1 MTRDTA
7 MLDRLAWALADEPAT
22 NAVAWRV
29 CQVVRELLSADGASL
44 SLETSAPYRVTLCV
58 TDRRADALDNLQDVL
73 GDGPGLDAFDSG
85 RLIRTGL
92 DRAAAGRWPQF
103 IPAAAG
109 VIGGEGVLWSIPM
122 RWAAQTIGVITLYR
136 MMRAPADEPLADA
149 QFLADLAASSL
160 ARDPSAYRTV
170 TEPGCEDCWSSR
182 AVVHQAT
189 GMLVSQLHVTA
200 DEALVRLRGHAFSS
214 GRHLTEV
221 ARDVVARRLEL
232 AA

>member
-7 MLDRLAWALADEPAT
+7 LLDRLAWALADEPAT
-22 NAVAWRV
+22 NEVAWRV
-29 CQVVRELLSADGASL
+29 CQVVRELLDADSAAL
-44 SLETSAPYRVTLCV
+44 TIETSAPYRATLCV

-73 GDGPGLDAFDSG
+73 GEGPGMDAFDSG
-85 RLIRTGL
+85 RLIRTGV
-92 DRAAAGRWPQF
+92 DRAAEARWPRF
-103 IPAAAG
+103 IPGAAG
-109 VIGGEGVLWSIPM
+109 VIGGDGLLWSIPM
-122 RWAAQTIGVITLYR
+122 RWAAQPIGVITLYR
-136 MMRAPADEPLADA
+136 VKQPPGDEPLADA

-170 TEPGCEDCWSSR
+170 TEPGREDCWSSR

-189 GMLVSQLHVTA
+189 GMLVSHLHVTA
-200 DEALVRLRGHAFSS
+200 DEALARLRGHALAS

-221 ARDVVARRLEL
+221 AGDVVARRLDL

>member
-7 MLDRLAWALADEPAT
+7 PLDRLAWALADEPAT
-22 NAVAWRV
+22 NEVAWRA
-29 CQVVRELLSADGASL
+29 CQVVRELLQADGAVL
-44 SLETSAPYRVTLCV
+44 TVETATPQRTALCA

-73 GDGPGLDAFDSG
+73 GEGPGMDAFDSG
-85 RLIRTGL
+85 RPIRTGL
-92 DRAAAGRWPQF
+92 DRAAAARWQHF

-109 VIGGEGVLWSIPM
+109 VIGSDGLLWSIPM
-122 RWAAQTIGVITLYR
+122 CFAGQTIGVITLYR
-136 MMRAPADEPLADA
+136 VLPAPDGEPLADA

-160 ARDPSAYRTV
+160 ARDPSAYRSV

-189 GMLVSQLHVTA
+189 GMLVSQLHVTT
-200 DEALVRLRGHAFSS
+200 DQALAQLRGHAYVT
-214 GRHLTEV
+214 GRHLREV
-221 ARDVVARRLEL
+221 AGDVVARRLDL

>member
-7 MLDRLAWALADEPAT
+7 LLDRLAWALADEPAT
-22 NAVAWRV
+22 NEVAWRV
-29 CQVVRELLSADGASL
+29 CQVVQELLDADGAAVTV
-44 SLETSAPYRVTLCV
+44 ETSTPHRATLCT

-73 GDGPGLDAFDSG
+73 GEGPGMDAFDSG

-92 DRAAAGRWPQF
+92 DRAAAARWPRF
-103 IPAAAG
+103 TPAAAG
-109 VIGGEGVLWSIPM
+109 LVGGAGLLWSLPM
-122 RWAAQTIGVITLYR
+122 RWAAQTIGVISLYR
-136 MMRAPADEPLADA
+136 LLPAPAGEPVADA

-160 ARDPSAYRTV
+160 ARDPAAYRTV
-170 TEPGCEDCWSSR
+170 TEPGREDCWSSR

-200 DEALVRLRGHAFSS
+200 DEALARLRGHALTT
-214 GRHLTEV
+214 GRHLTDV
-221 ARDVVARRLEL
+221 ASDVVARRLEL